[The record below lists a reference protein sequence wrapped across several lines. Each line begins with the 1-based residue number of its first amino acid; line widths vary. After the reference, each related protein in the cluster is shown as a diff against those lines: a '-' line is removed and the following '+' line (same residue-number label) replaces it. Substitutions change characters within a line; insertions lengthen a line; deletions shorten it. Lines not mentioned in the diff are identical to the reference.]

1 VILINKHLED
11 NEILR
16 FQLLQCFENVF
27 STEKEELHH
36 LCENKEIIHV
46 SILFK
51 NNGTRCPFPRSL
63 KGEWILNNTVHVKAA
78 VHIHIIPKYMPL
90 LVFATLAGKLAEF
103 RL

>member
-11 NEILR
+11 NEIFR
-16 FQLLQCFENVF
+16 FQLLQCFENVL
-27 STEKEELHH
+27 STEKEELQH

-51 NNGTRCPFPRSL
+51 NNGTRCPL
-63 KGEWILNNTVHVKAA
+63 KGEWILNNAVHVKAA
-78 VHIHIIPKYMPL
+78 VHIIPKYMPL